1 MHLLLLL
8 ALEFLVQYAG
18 YLKSQEAQTKLCTRT
33 LTKNVVSELWE
44 LQAHRPE
51 LVLGFGTQS
60 VTASSPKIGD
70 RGTDG
75 GIVLL
80 GVSVDVS
87 GVCDL
92 ALCGGID
99 AVNLG
104 GCERLESW
112 EVERLAES
120 VDSSMLQELVTCLID
135 FRRGWV
141 SLEVARASNLAR
153 EVVASV

>member
-1 MHLLLLL
+1 MRKRN
-8 ALEFLVQYAG
+8 F
-18 YLKSQEAQTKLCTRT
+18 CTRI

-92 ALCGGID
+92 ALCGGVD
-99 AVNLG
+99 AVDLG

-112 EVERLAES
+112 EIERLAES
-120 VDSSMLQELVTCLID
+120 VDPSMLQELVAGLIN

-141 SLEVARASNLAR
+141 SFEVAGASNLAR
-153 EVVASV
+153 EVVTSV